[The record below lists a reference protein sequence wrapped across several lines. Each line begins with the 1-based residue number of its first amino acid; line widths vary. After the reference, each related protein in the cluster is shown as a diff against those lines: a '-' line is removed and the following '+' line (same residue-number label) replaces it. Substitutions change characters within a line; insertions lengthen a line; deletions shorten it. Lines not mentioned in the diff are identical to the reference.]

1 MRIQGLNCNG
11 EELSSSYVEHDP
23 VDFVPEGP
31 SLTRQEFADECDIN
45 TLMAQYEKTGV
56 INHFNSATPQ
66 YYDLTEMPD
75 TLMGSLE
82 HMKNAE
88 EAFMR
93 LPALVRKE
101 FDNDPISFVVYAT
114 DPENLT
120 QLREWGLA
128 APEKPAGALKQDD
141 AKETATSSAKASPEA
156 P

>member
-1 MRIQGLNCNG
+1 MRTQGLNENG
-11 EELSSSYVEHDP
+11 EELSSAYVQHDP
-23 VDFVPEGP
+23 VDFVPQGP

-45 TLMAQYEKTGV
+45 VLMAQYEKTGV
-56 INHFNSATPQ
+56 INHFNSAEPK

-93 LPALVRKE
+93 LPAHVRRE
-101 FDNDPISFVVYAT
+101 FQNDPLDFVIYAT
-114 DPENLT
+114 DPNNIG

-128 APEKPAGALKQDD
+128 APEKPADALNQPGPTQ
-141 AKETATSSAKASPEA
+141 TASPDNKASGEA